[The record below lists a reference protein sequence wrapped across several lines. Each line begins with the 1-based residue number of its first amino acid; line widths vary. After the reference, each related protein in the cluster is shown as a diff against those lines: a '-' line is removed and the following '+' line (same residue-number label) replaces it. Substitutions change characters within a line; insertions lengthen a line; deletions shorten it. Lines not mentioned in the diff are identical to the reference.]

1 MWEFIVTTNPIS
13 LLCALG
19 GAAVVLLLAGIVLVV
34 ARRRTPA
41 VEIRSRWVLLAL
53 GSDSRA
59 EDLAGEFQDAGWDTQ
74 ILPPDAGLGEFLAG
88 FHPSLLVVDRSRHGA
103 DLAQL
108 EIADAR
114 VASTPILLLDVLGAV
129 DRGAQQMRAW
139 VEPNAKIPVILEKA
153 EQLVG
158 RHPGPQQLSR
168 LSEVRGPLRQGT
180 ILELLYFL
188 ANACRTGRVEIATD
202 GVSGWI
208 WLEGGEVR
216 HAVLGREEG
225 TNALHFL
232 LDRDRGQFSFRAGAS
247 APDRTIK
254 SSTIYLLHEYARLR
268 DEHAKMAGN

>member
-1 MWEFIVTTNPIS
+1 MWEFIATTDPIS

-19 GAAVVLLLAGIVLVV
+19 GAALVLLLAAAVLVS
-34 ARRRTPA
+34 RRRRAT
-41 VEIRSRWVLLAL
+41 VELRSRWVLLAL
-53 GSDSRA
+53 DSDSRA
-59 EDLAGEFQDAGWDTQ
+59 EDLASEFQDAGWDTQ

-103 DLAQL
+103 DLALL
-108 EIADAR
+108 EVADAR

-139 VEPNAKIPVILEKA
+139 VEPNAKISAILEKA

-202 GVSGWI
+202 GTSGWI

-225 TNALHFL
+225 TEALHTL

-247 APDRTIK
+247 APNRTIK

-268 DEHAKMAGN
+268 DEHAKMAGH